1 MRKMKY
7 NINGKEPVRVRMR
20 ALKNGG
26 YSLYLDTYWNGRRSV
41 ESLKMYLNNSSD
53 PLAIAEDK
61 TTLEIARQ
69 IKYKRILALQLG
81 HYGVSNIAPRQ
92 KFADFFAEMTAQKV
106 RFRSNSD
113 NWHSTLKHLML
124 FLNGSDPTLNQI
136 DDIWL
141 LEFKNYLSEPNKLT
155 GRPRLS
161 PNTAHSYFNKV
172 RAALTIA
179 YHRKLIDRNPASIVK
194 AIPAESTLRD
204 FLTPEEVKKMIAAPC
219 EEPVLK
225 NMFLF
230 SVLTGLRW
238 ADIYHLKWAEVKGD
252 YIDGWYVHLKQRKT
266 KEYLVLP
273 ITTQAKDLMGDA
285 RDQHEK
291 IFTGV
296 KYSAQTSNVLTR
308 WALEAKITKKITFH
322 SARHTHATMLISK
335 GVDIYTVSK
344 LLGHKR
350 VKSTERYAHMTDT
363 KKIEAL
369 NKLPVFQWDIKTDQP

>member
-7 NINGKEPVRVRMR
+7 NVNGKEPVRIRKR
-20 ALKNGG
+20 ALRNGG

-41 ESLKMYLNNSSD
+41 ESLKMYLNNLSD
-53 PLAIAEDK
+53 PLAMAEDK
-61 TTLEIARQ
+61 TTMEIARQ

-92 KFADFFAEMTAQKV
+92 KFADFFAEMTALKV

-113 NWHSTLKHLML
+113 NWNGALKHLML

-141 LEFKNYLSEPNKLT
+141 MEFKNYLSEPKVNGK
-155 GRPRLS
+155 PRLA

-194 AIPAESTLRD
+194 AIQAESTMRE
-204 FLTPEEVKKMIAAPC
+204 FLTIEEVKKMIEVPC
-219 EEPVLK
+219 EDPMLK
-225 NMFLF
+225 SMFLF
-230 SVLTGLRW
+230 SVMTGLRW
-238 ADIYHLKWAEVKGD
+238 ADIYHLKWEQVKGN
-252 YIDGWYVHLKQRKT
+252 YTEGWYLHLKQHKT

-273 ITTQAKDLMGDA
+273 ITDQTKALMGETK
-285 RDQHEK
+285 DQHEK
-291 IFTGV
+291 VFTGV

-308 WALEAKITKKITFH
+308 WALEAKIVKKITFH
-322 SARHTHATMLISK
+322 SGRHTHATMLISK

-350 VKSTERYAHMTDT
+350 VKSTERYAHMMDA
-363 KKIEAL
+363 KKVEAL
-369 NKLPVFQWDIKTDQP
+369 TKLPVFQWDVKKE